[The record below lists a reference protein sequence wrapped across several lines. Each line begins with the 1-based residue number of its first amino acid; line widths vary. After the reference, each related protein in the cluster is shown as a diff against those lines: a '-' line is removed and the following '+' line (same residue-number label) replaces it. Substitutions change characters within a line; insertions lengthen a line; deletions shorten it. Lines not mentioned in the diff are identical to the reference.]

1 MMKYQAIK
9 LSLLLCVIGT
19 LNACIEANMAM
30 QINTENTLDNNGENV
45 IQGEQTAV
53 LKNAMMYYYNDSS
66 ELSQIFQYDYDEQGK
81 LMSIF
86 KDYDADGV
94 VDSVE
99 SYEYDDEGKLVLLES
114 SSNNGQTGTYL
125 IYSYNEL
132 GNLSLLEYD
141 FSRDSNID
149 EYVIFFYNDADQFIR
164 EEEYHDGV
172 LSFTKDYEYDNDGRM
187 VFILVKDGLG
197 DSLYEKRFFYDG
209 DLIVREE
216 GPESIKYF
224 TYDANGNLLEQVEVN
239 TNFGSQSTRQYQNT
253 YW

>member
-1 MMKYQAIK
+1 MKLTTVK
-9 LSLLLCVIGT
+9 LSIVLSTICLLT
-19 LNACIEANMAM
+19 ACFDGDFAM
-30 QINTENTLDNNGENV
+30 QINTEDALDNNGENV

-53 LKNAMMYYYNDSS
+53 LKNAMMYFYYDSS
-66 ELSQIFQYDYDEQGK
+66 ELLEIFEYDYDEQGK

-141 FSRDSNID
+141 FSRDGNIED
-149 EYVIFFYNDADQFIR
+149 YVIFFYNGADQIIR
-164 EEEYHDGV
+164 DELYDDGL
-172 LSFTKDYEYDNDGRM
+172 LSYAYDYEYDNDGRM
-187 VFILVKDGLG
+187 VLSSIYDGLG

-209 DLIVREE
+209 DLIIREE
-216 GPESIKYF
+216 GPESVKYF